1 MVKILKSK
9 INHRNHNK
17 RTTKGLKLISDRSQF
32 NYPDDIIGD
41 LTTGK
46 ISHLHKFA
54 ERCGRTKSSIPK
66 TTYKEILKSKDSD
79 GVSLDAHSW
88 CEDSDGNIL
97 YDPDYDAEFRFTKVL
112 FNLTDKKVYKKFDPI
127 LQKICFKATK
137 KQVDDLW
144 DLLKRLGD
152 CSDKDT
158 AKTILKLAENG
169 KLFGDCFIV
178 AKAYQTLNPDAK
190 IVCGSF
196 GWIGYDGCPH
206 YEYG

>member
-1 MVKILKSK
+1 MVLNNYNAKKAQLLNLKQLK
-9 INHRNHNK
+9 KKKNK
-17 RTTKGLKLISDRSQF
+17 KDLKLICDENSITDM
-32 NYPDDIIGD
+32 NTVDMTEIAAM
-41 LTTGK
+41 
-46 ISHLHKFA
+46 FA
-54 ERCGRTKSSIPK
+54 ELPKSSIPK

-97 YDPDYDAEFRFTKVL
+97 YDPDYDAEFKLTKRIY
-112 FNLTDKKVYKKFDPI
+112 NLTDKKVYKKFDPI

-137 KQVDDLW
+137 KQVDNMW
-144 DLLKRLGD
+144 DLYKLLGG
-152 CSDKDT
+152 SDKDT
-158 AKTILKLAENG
+158 AKEILKLAESG
-169 KLFGDCFIV
+169 KLFGDCFTV

>member
-1 MVKILKSK
+1 MVLNNYNAKKAQLLNLKQLK
-9 INHRNHNK
+9 KKKNK
-17 RTTKGLKLISDRSQF
+17 KDLKLICDENSITDM
-32 NYPDDIIGD
+32 NTVDMTEIAAM
-41 LTTGK
+41 
-46 ISHLHKFA
+46 FA
-54 ERCGRTKSSIPK
+54 ELPKSSIPK

-97 YDPDYDAEFRFTKVL
+97 YDPDYDAEFKLTKRIY
-112 FNLTDKKVYKKFDPI
+112 NLTDKKVYKKFDPI

-137 KQVDDLW
+137 KQVDNMW
-144 DLLKRLGD
+144 DLYKLLGG
-152 CSDKDT
+152 SDKQT
-158 AKTILKLAENG
+158 AKEILKLAESG
-169 KLFGDCFIV
+169 KLFGDCFTV